1 MARLSDHDIRDAE
14 HALRMELALVVSRYT
29 RRMTELGKAKIQE
42 AIEQAVKDGR
52 EIDGTAI
59 GRAAA
64 AEAASDYFGGLAGV
78 APGHAVIEAAPHTA
92 S

>member
-14 HALRMELALVVSRYT
+14 HALRMEITLLVSRYT
-29 RRMTELGKAKIQE
+29 RRLVEQGKAKIQE
-42 AIEQAVKDGR
+42 AVELAAKEER

-64 AEAASDYFGGLAGV
+64 AEAARDYFGGLAGV
-78 APGHAVIEAAPHTA
+78 SPQTAIEGSATRATN
-92 S
+92 